1 MYKEKKSGGV
11 FTTLF
16 AVVAVVAVG
25 IAVWGWLIVFTM
37 KGQRAKA
44 AQQKQMRAAMP
55 APTVDAVVV
64 KEKPVIATEKFI
76 ARVEPIESVNVV
88 ARVEGVIEKVHFSEG
103 SMVKKGDLLF
113 TIEQDRYNA
122 ELQVAKASLI
132 QAKAALKQ
140 ADKYYKRLNEADK
153 RSVSQ
158 ADLDNAE
165 STLLQAKAQ
174 IKLAEANIAVAQLN
188 VDYTKITAPISGKIG
203 RNFFTVGNTVNPN
216 SGMLA
221 RIIQLDPI
229 RVIFSTTDKSYTKAM
244 NLQQQGKVSEMVSS
258 LKLPDGTDYT
268 AQGKWDFVNNEMDS
282 TTGTIAVRTLFNN
295 PDKVLIPGGHV
306 YIYISPKDAKMNPVV
321 PQSALLNDNKG
332 YYIYTVDNEGTVVE
346 KRIEIIKNSEGLVTI
361 KSGVKAGEKVVVQGL
376 QKIAPGA
383 KVNINLINLLPEGEN
398 E

>member
-1 MYKEKKSGGV
+1 MNKEKKSGGIFV
-11 FTTLF
+11 ALF
-16 AVVAVVAVG
+16 AVVAIVAVG
-25 IAVWGWLIVFTM
+25 VAVWGWLIVFTM
-37 KGQRAKA
+37 KGQNAKA
-44 AQQKQMRAAMP
+44 AQQKQMMASMP

-103 SMVKKGDLLF
+103 SMVKRGDLLF
-113 TIEQDRYNA
+113 TIEQDRYSA
-122 ELQVAKASLI
+122 ELQVAKASLV
-132 QAKAALKQ
+132 QAEAALKQ
-140 ADKYYKRLNEADK
+140 ADKYYKRLKDADK

-188 VDYTKITAPISGKIG
+188 MDYTKITAPISGKIG
-203 RNFFTVGNTVNPN
+203 RNFFTVGNTVSPN

-244 NLQQQGKVSEMVSS
+244 NLQKQGKVSEMVSS

-268 AQGKWDFVNNEMDS
+268 AQGKWDFVDNEMDS

-306 YIYISPKDAKMNPVV
+306 YIHISPKDAKMNPVV

-332 YYIYTVDNEGTVVE
+332 YYVYAVDNEGTVAV
-346 KRIEIIKNSEGLVTI
+346 KRIKIIKNSEGLVTI
-361 KSGVKAGEKVVVQGL
+361 KSGVKAGEQVVVQGL
-376 QKIAPGA
+376 QKVAPGA